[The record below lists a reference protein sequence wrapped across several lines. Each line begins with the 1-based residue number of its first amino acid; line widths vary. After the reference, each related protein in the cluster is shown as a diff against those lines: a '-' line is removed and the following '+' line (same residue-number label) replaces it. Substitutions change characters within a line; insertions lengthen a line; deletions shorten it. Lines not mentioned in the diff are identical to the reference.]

1 MNQAK
6 AIQNNIIESELPH
19 LFFEEHLQA
28 LKDRIED
35 AMDGYPPFVDCV
47 LGPSRVGKGAL
58 IRGLER
64 DHPRLLE
71 DGAHRVPLLVVPVPS
86 PATPK
91 LLPRSVLIAL
101 GIPLPSTNLSTAFLY
116 ERMARQLK
124 LAKTR
129 VILFDESGHIVDK
142 GTKVSARAA
151 GDWFKQLVDQLN
163 VSVVFFGIP
172 QFEKLLDSN
181 EQLRYRCGAVMR
193 FNPYAWSAPDEQR
206 QFAACVVTYAKFFEK
221 GGIRF
226 TFDLE
231 PLVRNCYLLSG
242 GLIGIVNEFMVRLAN
257 DLARSKGQ
265 EISFEQCATTAQKIQ
280 IAVASEHVPFAEAN
294 VPSVKLHAV
303 HTAVLDEALVR
314 RRKTH

>member
-6 AIQNNIIESELPH
+6 AILNNIIESELPH

-28 LKDRIED
+28 LKDRVED
-35 AMDGYPPFVDCV
+35 AMEEGPPSIDCV

-58 IRGLER
+58 IRGLDR
-64 DHPRLLE
+64 DYPKLLE
-71 DGAHRVPLLVVPVPS
+71 DGAHQVPLLVVPVPS

-91 LLPRSVLIAL
+91 LLPSSVLKAL
-101 GIPLPSTNLSTAFLY
+101 GVPLPSANLSTAFLY

-172 QFEKLLDSN
+172 QFEKVLDCN

-193 FNPYAWSAPDEQR
+193 FNPYEWSALDEQR

-221 GGIRF
+221 GGIQF

-231 PLVRNCYLLSG
+231 PLIRNCYLLSG
-242 GLIGIVNEFMVRLAN
+242 GLVGIVNEFMFRLAK
-257 DLARSKGQ
+257 DLIRSKGQ
-265 EISFEQCATTAQKIQ
+265 EISFEQCASTAKKIQ

-294 VPSVKLHAV
+294 VPSVKLQAV
-303 HTAVLDEALVR
+303 HSAVLDEAHVR
-314 RRKTH
+314 HRKTH